1 MGDFM
6 KKNKKWT
13 YYVVIVLVVI
23 LGVIYFMNYRKDST
37 KEAASLFFENEAAV
51 DDSIF
56 EEQPVENMNNDKAQ
70 IDSLAEK
77 ETKDEL
83 MYVHVCGAV
92 NQSGVYMLAAGSRV
106 IDAVSLAGGFS
117 EDAAVDAINQ
127 AQKLTDGLR
136 LYIPTLDDLD
146 NTNISQEEYPVITST
161 PVNNPSNDM
170 EGNENKVNINVA
182 DKKTLMTLPGIGDSK
197 AQSIITYREKNGK
210 FSSIEDIQKIS
221 GIKEAVYNKIK
232 DIITVSE

>member
-1 MGDFM
+1 M
-6 KKNKKWT
+6 KENKKWT
-13 YYVVIVLVVI
+13 YYVVVVLVII

-37 KEAASLFFENEAAV
+37 KEAAALFFDNEAAV
-51 DDSIF
+51 DDF
-56 EEQPVENMNNDKAQ
+56 LLEEQPVDDNNNETQ
-70 IDSLAEK
+70 IDTLVEK

-83 MYVHVCGAV
+83 MHVHVCGAV
-92 NQSGVYMLAAGSRV
+92 NHSGVYELAVGSRV
-106 IDAVSLAGGFS
+106 VDAVSLAGGFS

-136 LYIPTLDDLD
+136 LYIPTLDDLE
-146 NTNISQEEYPVITST
+146 NTNSTQEEYPVITST
-161 PVNNPSNDM
+161 SVNNSSNDM
-170 EGNENKVNINVA
+170 EGSENKVNINTA
-182 DKKTLMTLPGIGDSK
+182 DKKTLMTLPGIGESK

-221 GIKEAVYNKIK
+221 GIKEAVYKKIK

>member
-1 MGDFM
+1 M
-6 KKNKKWT
+6 KENKKWT
-13 YYVVIVLVVI
+13 YYVVVVLIVI

-37 KEAASLFFENEAAV
+37 KEAAALFFDNEAAV
-51 DDSIF
+51 DDSIL
-56 EEQPVENMNNDKAQ
+56 EEQPVENKNNDETQRDA
-70 IDSLAEK
+70 LMEK

-92 NQSGVYMLAAGSRV
+92 KQSGVYILAAGSRV

-117 EDAAVDAINQ
+117 EDAAVNAINQ

-136 LYIPTLDDLD
+136 LYIPTLDDLE
-146 NTNISQEEYPVITST
+146 NTSITQEEYPVITST

-170 EGNENKVNINVA
+170 VGSENKININTA
-182 DKKTLMTLPGIGDSK
+182 DKKTLMTLPGIGESK

-221 GIKEAVYNKIK
+221 GIKEAVYKKIK